1 MLNNAS
7 LQDGILHQLQIV
19 QRNQIFPIWVSK
31 FIHLRVFI
39 GKYIN
44 KYIFKYFL

>member
-7 LQDGILHQLQIV
+7 LQDSILHQLQIV

-31 FIHLRVFI
+31 FVHLKVFI
-39 GKYIN
+39 GKY
-44 KYIFKYFL
+44 KHK